1 MKYGVFI
8 QTNHKQIVG
17 AIVAEH
23 AIRRYS
29 AHNDKFD
36 IQIVDSRDY
45 PFFAEHE
52 GREYLRDGVKRVW
65 LNDDLQSF
73 TPTATE
79 RVPPKQGLQR
89 LPRVLQRFHR

>member
-36 IQIVDSRDY
+36 IQIVDSRDCADQKL
-45 PFFAEHE
+45 AE
-52 GREYLRDGVKRVW
+52 
-65 LNDDLQSF
+65 
-73 TPTATE
+73 
-79 RVPPKQGLQR
+79 R
-89 LPRVLQRFHR
+89 LTTVVNWAYRGKHPGQDEKARHA